1 MAGIVTET
9 KEGLHSVTRYWMF
22 FAVVLIL
29 LSTVFIGTLIQVGN
43 SLYKVPVLGAI
54 LSKLNT
60 VGAAATAKNSTT
72 TSS

>member
-1 MAGIVTET
+1 
-9 KEGLHSVTRYWMF
+9 MF